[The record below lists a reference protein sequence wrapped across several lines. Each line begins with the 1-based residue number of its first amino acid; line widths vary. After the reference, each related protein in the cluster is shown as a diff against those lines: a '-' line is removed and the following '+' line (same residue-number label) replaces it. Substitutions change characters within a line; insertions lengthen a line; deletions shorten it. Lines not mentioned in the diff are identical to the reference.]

1 MIQLLS
7 CRVQI
12 GYAEV
17 EEQSTLTVYSKRIIT
32 VLRQF
37 WGIIQTGTIR
47 PSDEAVQSLPSRT
60 FVV

>member
-7 CRVQI
+7 CCVQI

-32 VLRQF
+32 FKKGESLKSKNLF
-37 WGIIQTGTIR
+37 LESNYHIR
-47 PSDEAVQSLPSRT
+47 CRI
-60 FVV
+60 